1 MRRWKKPAMLATAAV
16 LVMACAAC
24 APQGAPM
31 AETGALATSDAAAE
45 VAAEGAV
52 IETGNHSWEQWQ
64 SQYPDQYA
72 TFIRG
77 IDDTEAWDG
86 KVHGHAALY
95 FNTPV
100 TNYGGPMMV
109 DEFGTS
115 CIACKSTT
123 GTKLYEE
130 MGTDAFLNDW
140 ETYAAGEKTDWYD
153 CGLCHKDGTPG
164 GELAPGGMAAAAFG
178 APLFEQV
185 TSEEAVCGQCHNY
198 IGAVYTRGGLMEK
211 IKSGEADIASMNPW
225 RYGLDPESLMK
236 AALEDGYEMAVNPE
250 TGIANF

>member
-100 TNYGGPMMV
+100 TNYGGR
-109 DEFGTS
+109 
-115 CIACKSTT
+115 
-123 GTKLYEE
+123 
-130 MGTDAFLNDW
+130 ND
-140 ETYAAGEKTDWYD
+140 G
-153 CGLCHKDGTPG
+153 
-164 GELAPGGMAAAAFG
+164 
-178 APLFEQV
+178 
-185 TSEEAVCGQCHNY
+185 
-198 IGAVYTRGGLMEK
+198 R
-211 IKSGEADIASMNPW
+211 
-225 RYGLDPESLMK
+225 
-236 AALEDGYEMAVNPE
+236 
-250 TGIANF
+250 